1 MLSLETEFLS
11 KEYDHINIESRQ
23 FNSNQKQ
30 SPKDG
35 SHVYFTNMIDDK
47 PDKNLAVD
55 LASINSADV
64 EE

>member
-30 SPKDG
+30 SPKEG
-35 SHVYFTNMIDDK
+35 LHVYK

-64 EE
+64 EEQEKSR